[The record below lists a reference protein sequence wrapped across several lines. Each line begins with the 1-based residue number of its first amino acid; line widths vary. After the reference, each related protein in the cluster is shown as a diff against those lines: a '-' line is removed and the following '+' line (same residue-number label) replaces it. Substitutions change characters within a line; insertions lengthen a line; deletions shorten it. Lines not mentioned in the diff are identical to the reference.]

1 MKLEKPPQ
9 GLAHDTKDTDLM
21 PLPVSWNHVPLPYGV
36 TALWS
41 ALPGRMSG
49 ESSTLAF
56 KPRISLGSVRA
67 GAAFGQLRI
76 HAAPPAS
83 PNPGLMCILMACRH

>member
-9 GLAHDTKDTDLM
+9 GLAHDTTDTDLM
-21 PLPVSWNHVPLPYGV
+21 PLPVSWNHVPFPYGV

-56 KPRISLGSVRA
+56 KPRSSLGSVRA
-67 GAAFGQLRI
+67 GALLANCAYMPHHRLPRTQ
-76 HAAPPAS
+76 A
-83 PNPGLMCILMACRH
+83 